1 MNVPLFKIR
10 NLEETQS
17 SAKLEKL
24 VQGQTVYIKVF
35 FRRVYKENHWILEV
49 NNVVYHFDILLGL
62 SLVSAYLYL
71 FSAHWKAKCISL

>member
-24 VQGQTVYIKVF
+24 VQGETVYIKVF
-35 FRRVYKENHWILEV
+35 FRRVYKENH
-49 NNVVYHFDILLGL
+49 
-62 SLVSAYLYL
+62 
-71 FSAHWKAKCISL
+71 